1 VADGPAHERRDD
13 QHHHDRGLGARH
25 RELGGRPSGPPS
37 ARPARGR
44 AFRAA
49 WARLDRRERRKVNLL
64 VNHGEASDDPR
75 LAAAAVALIRLMRV
89 IDPPDRRGDATRA
102 KVFLILFV
110 VVVGLAVWGSV
121 RGSETAWVTWFVAC
135 TSLFNLVVFG
145 VVIPGRRRH
154 LPERLAAAERANLE
168 TLARETP

>member
-1 VADGPAHERRDD
+1 MVRHMSAATISTIVTIALVLGTVSWVVAREVRR
-13 QHHHDRGLGARH
+13 QRVLP
-25 RELGGRPSGPPS
+25 E
-37 ARPARGR
+37 GR

-64 VNHGEASDDPR
+64 VNKGEASDDPR

-89 IDPPDRRGDATRA
+89 IDPPERRGDATRA
-102 KVFLILFV
+102 VFLILFV
-110 VVVGLAVWGSV
+110 VILGLAVWGSV
-121 RGSETAWVTWFVAC
+121 RGSEVAWVTWFVAC

-145 VVIPGRRRH
+145 VVIPRRRRH

>member
-1 VADGPAHERRDD
+1 MVRHMSAATISTIVTVALVLGIVSWVVAREVRR
-13 QHHHDRGLGARH
+13 QRVLP
-25 RELGGRPSGPPS
+25 E
-37 ARPARGR
+37 GR

-64 VNHGEASDDPR
+64 VNKGEASDDPR

-89 IDPPDRRGDATRA
+89 IDPADRRGDATRA

-145 VVIPGRRRH
+145 VVIPRRRRH